1 MIINRWGAMRLYGH
15 LIAYGLV
22 AAPTPAWAGEEIL
35 YRPAPEWVDPA
46 ELPPAESEPGKPIR
60 LIESQV
66 RFDGGTV
73 WEYRQMAV
81 ALETPEAL
89 SGLGTIT
96 ANWLPDKGDLIVH
109 AIELV
114 RDGQTLDV
122 LGDGARFEVL
132 RREQQLEQR
141 VLDGGLT
148 ATLAVPGLR
157 LGDTMRVAYSITKR
171 DQALDDQMEWSAFVP
186 AEPMP
191 LASGRIIASWPSAAA
206 VNHKTIGLGDA
217 VAVAEDGGV
226 TSLTIEMPV
235 AEPDEMPLDAP
246 ARFRVPPT
254 VQLGTFDSWQAVS
267 ATMAPYYDP
276 AGAIAPGGAI
286 AGEIDEIRAAATD
299 PLARA
304 ALAVQLV
311 QDEIGYL
318 MNGLDGGNYLPQ
330 SPAET
335 WEKRFGDCKAKS
347 LLLLAILR
355 ELDIAAEVVLVRS
368 EGGDALPEMLPLPGN
383 FDHMIVRAD
392 IGGQPYWLDG
402 TSAGTR
408 LSTIGAVPRFGH
420 VLPLREGG
428 ATLEAVAMRP
438 QPVPDRTVRL
448 TVDQSAGIAV
458 PALFDLELTVTG
470 PYASAFR
477 MLSQLEDS
485 EQKDMAIYGAV
496 AGIVGPHQQIEKS
509 IAYDDERGSAT
520 ITVDGLMTTPWTMEG
535 GRYRLEFPYQPA
547 STFGFEI
554 DRARAEW
561 RDLPVI
567 VNGPLFWRTEIEWLL
582 PGEGAGFAVRGQ
594 ADFESE
600 IGGNLIRSSGGIEG
614 DRFALAQDLKSL
626 TWEIPAADLAGV
638 KRETTRMKRQLP
650 RLVAPVEARRS
661 WDYRG
666 EDRDLLTAIEAAY
679 AALVE
684 QEDADKAE
692 AYVNRAAFRAG
703 TGNWEGAVADL
714 DVALECE
721 PNAASYLQRA
731 QAKRQTGD
739 LEGALADL
747 EAAARLDPASADHYA
762 QVEILGELQRGQEA
776 LALAEEAALLAT
788 DPDWGDIQIAY
799 AEGWAGQ
806 RESGLARLQE
816 IAETAAPQS
825 DAFNALCW
833 YSGIWD
839 LATQETLPVCLKAI
853 EQTGGGYAALD
864 SRAVV
869 LFRLGKAEEAL
880 VDLNKALAA
889 APGLHA
895 SRYMRGIVRL
905 SLGDAAGKE
914 DIAMAL
920 AAEPALERTY
930 GAYGFAPQD

>member
-1 MIINRWGAMRLYGH
+1 MRRFGYLFACG
-15 LIAYGLV
+15 LIA
-22 AAPTPAWAGEEIL
+22 AATPAWAGEEIL
-35 YRPAPEWVDPA
+35 YRPAPEWVEPA
-46 ELPPAESEPGKPIR
+46 ELPPAGSDPGKPIR

-66 RFDGGTV
+66 RLDGGTV

-109 AIELV
+109 AIELL
-114 RDGQTLDV
+114 RDGKPIDV
-122 LGDGARFEVL
+122 LDDGVRFEVL

-157 LGDTMRVAYSITKR
+157 LGDTIRVAYSITKR
-171 DQALDDQMEWSAFVP
+171 DQALDDEMEWSAFVA

-191 LASGRIIASWPSAAA
+191 LASGRIIASWPSGTE
-206 VNHKTIGLGDA
+206 VNHKATGLGDTAA
-217 VAVAEDGGV
+217 VSHAGGI

-235 AEPDEMPLDAP
+235 AEPEEMPLDAP
-246 ARFRVPPT
+246 ARFRVPPM
-254 VQLGTFDSWQAVS
+254 VQIGTFDSWRAVS

-276 AGAIAPGGAI
+276 AGTIAPAGAI
-286 AGEIDEIRAAATD
+286 AGEIEDIRAATGD

-347 LLLLAILR
+347 FLLLAILR
-355 ELDIAAEVVLVRS
+355 ELGIAAEVVLVRS

-402 TSAGTR
+402 TSVGTR

-420 VLPLREGG
+420 VLPLRAGG
-428 ATLEAVAMRP
+428 AALETIAMRP
-438 QPVPDRTVRL
+438 QPVPDRTVRF
-448 TVDQSAGIAV
+448 TVDQSAGIGV
-458 PALFDLELTVTG
+458 PALFDLELTVSG
-470 PYASAFR
+470 PFASAFR

-485 EQKDMAIYGAV
+485 EQKDSAVYGAT
-496 AGIVGPHQQIEKS
+496 AGIVGPYQPIETS
-509 IAYDDERGSAT
+509 IVYDDERGSAT
-520 ITVDGLMTTPWTMEG
+520 IAVEGLMTTPWTMED

-547 STFGFEI
+547 SAFGFDV
-554 DRARAEW
+554 DRARTEW
-561 RDLPVI
+561 RNLPVI
-567 VNGPLFWRTEIEWLL
+567 VNGPLFWRTEVEWLL
-582 PGEGAGFAVRGQ
+582 PGGGEGFALRGQ

-600 IGGNLIRSSGGIEG
+600 IGGNLIRSTGGIEG
-614 DRFALAQDLKSL
+614 ERFALSQDLKSL
-626 TWEIPAADLAGV
+626 AWEIPAAELASV
-638 KRETTRMKRQLP
+638 KRDTIRMQRQLP
-650 RLVAPVEARRS
+650 RLVAPVEARRA

-666 EDRDLLTAIEAAY
+666 EDRALLGDIESAY

-684 QEDADKAE
+684 QEDADVAD

-703 TGNWEGAVADL
+703 IGDWQGALADL
-714 DVALECE
+714 DVTIERE
-721 PNAASYLQRA
+721 PTAGSYLQRA

-747 EAAARLDPASADHYA
+747 EAAARLDPESADHYT
-762 QVEILGELQRGQEA
+762 QIEILGELQRGEEA
-776 LALAEEAALLAT
+776 IALAEDAALLAT
-788 DPDWGDIQIAY
+788 DPDLGDIQVAY

-806 RESGLARLQE
+806 HESGLARLE
-816 IAETAAPQS
+816 AIAETARPQS
-825 DAFNALCW
+825 AAFNALCW

-839 LATQETLPVCLKAI
+839 LATQATLPVCLKAV
-853 EQTGGGYAALD
+853 EQTGLGYAALD

-905 SLGDAAGKE
+905 SLGDRGGRE
-914 DIAMAL
+914 DLALAL
-920 AAEPALERTY
+920 AAEPALAATY
-930 GAYGFAPQD
+930 GAYGFTPPE